1 MIGAYE
7 MRSKCAELN
16 GSSILGVCGLIVLA
30 GGLYF
35 LIFDP
40 ISAGTDYVDVHKV
53 AIGQTLTIAGTVLAA
68 VQWRPR

>member
-1 MIGAYE
+1 MQ
-7 MRSKCAELN
+7 SKRAESK

-40 ISAGTDYVDVHKV
+40 VSPGTDYVNMHKV
-53 AIGQTLTIAGTVLAA
+53 AIGQTLTIAGTILAA